1 MKKITLAAL
10 ALIATPA
17 LASELVTVYRD
28 PSCGCC
34 GLWAEYMEDR
44 GYDVKIVND
53 PNVAERAMAAGVP
66 QKGLSCHHSEIGG
79 YEVHGHIPEEI
90 IARLLKEK
98 PNITGLILPGM
109 PQNSPGMAREKYGTL
124 KVYSYGPD
132 GIEVYS
138 NE

>member
-1 MKKITLAAL
+1 MNKRILAIL

-17 LASELVTVYRD
+17 FAAEPVTVYRD

-44 GYDVKIVND
+44 GYDVKIVD
-53 PNVAERAMAAGVP
+53 DTNVAERAMKAGVP
-66 QKGLSCHHSEIGG
+66 ERGLSCHHSVIGG
-79 YEVHGHIPEEI
+79 YEVHGHIAEEI
-90 IARLLKEK
+90 IARLLEER
-98 PNITGLILPGM
+98 PAITGLILPGM

-124 KVYSYGPD
+124 KVYSYGPE
-132 GIEVYS
+132 GIKVYS

>member
-17 LASELVTVYRD
+17 LASEPVTVYRD

-124 KVYSYGPD
+124 KVYSYGSD
-132 GIEVYS
+132 GIKVYS

>member
-1 MKKITLAAL
+1 MKKLTFAIF

-17 LASELVTVYRD
+17 LAAETVTVYRD

-44 GYDVKIVND
+44 GYDVTIID
-53 PNVAERAMAAGVP
+53 DTNVAQRAIAAGVP
-66 QKGLSCHHSEIGG
+66 EQGLSCHHSQIGG

-90 IARLLKEK
+90 IARLLTEW
-98 PNITGLILPGM
+98 PEITGLILPGM

-132 GIEVYS
+132 GIRVYS